1 MNKEYYLCTEIL
13 SGGSPVALAYDVNW
27 DLDISDLV
35 RVKVILN
42 PGKVFDSFMLDV
54 YSDLDGL
61 STDVINDFF
70 NSETTE
76 SLLLGLIQLIKEKLF
91 FNPLDIKGGLLTTS
105 EEMIMLDLLIKV
117 DTEDYSISTTDFNLV
132 FGFAFSE
139 LTVSSI
145 IGSYLVKK
153 GHELHHLYYEEN

>member
-13 SGGSPVALAYDVNW
+13 SGESSVALAYDVSW

-42 PGKVFDSFMLDV
+42 PSKVFDSFMLDV
-54 YSDLDGL
+54 YSELDGL
-61 STDVINDFF
+61 SPDNINDFF

-76 SLLLGLIQLIKEKLF
+76 SLLQGLIQLIKEKLF

-105 EEMIMLDLLIKV
+105 EDMIMLDLLIKV
-117 DTEDYSISTTDFNLV
+117 DPEDYSISSTDFNLV

-153 GHELHHLYYEEN
+153 GHELHHLYYDEN

>member
-1 MNKEYYLCTEIL
+1 
-13 SGGSPVALAYDVNW
+13 
-27 DLDISDLV
+27 
-35 RVKVILN
+35 
-42 PGKVFDSFMLDV
+42 MLDV

-61 STDVINDFF
+61 STEVINDFF

-76 SLLLGLIQLIKEKLF
+76 SLLQGLIQLIKEKLF

-105 EEMIMLDLLIKV
+105 EDMIMLDLLIKV
-117 DTEDYSISTTDFNLV
+117 DPEDYSISFTDFNLV

-153 GHELHHLYYEEN
+153 GHELHHLYYDEN

>member
-1 MNKEYYLCTEIL
+1 MNKEYYLCTESL
-13 SGGSPVALAYDVNW
+13 SGGSPVSLAYDINW

-42 PGKVFDSFMLDV
+42 PSKVFDSFMLDV

-61 STDVINDFF
+61 SPDVVNDFF
-70 NSETTE
+70 NSETSE
-76 SLLLGLIQLIKEKLF
+76 SLLQGLIQLIKEKLF

-105 EEMIMLDLLIKV
+105 EDMIMLDLLIKV
-117 DTEDYSISTTDFNLV
+117 DPEDYSISTTDFNLV